1 MNGIKFIREKSNF
14 TKNALADRIGVTRQT
29 VTQWEKSI
37 RKPDKSHLKWLCDF
51 YGVEEKWFG
60 ELSDEELEILK
71 EMKMYRHYDGDKEY
85 FTFIPETDG
94 WSELSIP
101 AGELEEMLDDRY
113 AEVLKKKKDFMQRVE
128 HYLQFEHPGH
138 VSLFDKIIVAE
149 RGMDDVNR
157 FLDLMEMMQKV
168 GQDGTF
174 LKIPFRY
181 EILTA
186 MYAMMLASGKC
197 TTDEIK
203 EKHSFDFGTEYGVR
217 VDEEYMN
224 KLMELM
230 SLHWSARRD
239 EEIENV
245 SCHFGRKK

>member
-29 VTQWEKSI
+29 VTQWEKGV

-60 ELSDEELEILK
+60 ELAEEELEVLK
-71 EMKMYRHYDGDKEY
+71 DMKMYRHYDGDKEY
-85 FTFIPETDG
+85 FTFIPEIDG

-101 AGELEEMLDDRY
+101 AGELEEMLDERY
-113 AEVLKKKKDFMQRVE
+113 AEVMKKKKDFMQRVE
-128 HYLQFEHPGH
+128 RYLQFEHPGH

-149 RGMDDVNR
+149 RGMDDINR
-157 FLDLMEMMQKV
+157 FLDLMEMMKEV
-168 GQDGTF
+168 GQEGTF

-186 MYAMMLASGKC
+186 MHAMMLASEKRSI
-197 TTDEIK
+197 DEIK
-203 EKHSFDFGTEYGVR
+203 EKHGFDFGTEYGVR

-224 KLMELM
+224 ELMELM
-230 SLHWSARRD
+230 RQHWNARKD
-239 EEIENV
+239 QEIENI
-245 SCHFGRKK
+245 SRHFGGKK